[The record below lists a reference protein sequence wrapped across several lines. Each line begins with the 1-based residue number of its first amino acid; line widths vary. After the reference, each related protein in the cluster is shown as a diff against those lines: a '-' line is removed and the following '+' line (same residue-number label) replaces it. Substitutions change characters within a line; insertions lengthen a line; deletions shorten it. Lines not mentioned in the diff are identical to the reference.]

1 MSTTIV
7 VFVRVCAGLERGPSV
22 RSPTLFLSLDR
33 PLAAKSAARPRATGS
48 LRPRFLPG
56 NMSRRRLGLV
66 AVLAIALLPAS
77 PIGATDADDDD
88 LAPPSNARA
97 RRDGRTATDRGASA
111 SGGVPETDPAS
122 ALATA
127 KGGDRRVVQEVSF
140 VLEHSLTVDPGDAA
154 NFEPAGVFHAK
165 AHFSPGAGATAAEPG
180 AEPDPDA
187 EDARDPRGVAPGS
200 AVRLSHLRLTRDDLG
215 ADFTSKFAAPWRRIC
230 RTACRSPP
238 TRYTPARH
246 ERVVAFIPARCL
258 AESGLQEHFVLHMDE
273 KGNVIGMDYDPA
285 GFECR
290 PADAAVVAL
299 GRNPSFKTSASV
311 RFYKTA
317 PALDPDA
324 PTDVRGHGGPA
335 GKKER
340 EARARRS
347 SDPNGGDG
355 TGRDGGAGKEKTF
368 WQKNWM
374 YIVPAMM
381 LLSNLVA
388 PPPEQSRP
396 KRS

>member
-1 MSTTIV
+1 
-7 VFVRVCAGLERGPSV
+7 
-22 RSPTLFLSLDR
+22 
-33 PLAAKSAARPRATGS
+33 
-48 LRPRFLPG
+48 
-56 NMSRRRLGLV
+56 MSRRRLGLV
-66 AVLAIALLPAS
+66 AVLAIALLLAS
-77 PIGATDADDDD
+77 PIGATVADDDD

-97 RRDGRTATDRGASA
+97 RRDGRAASDRGASA
-111 SGGVPETDPAS
+111 SGGGAEAYPTS

-127 KGGDRRVVQEVSF
+127 KGSDRRVVQEVSF
-140 VLEHSLTVDPGDAA
+140 VLEHSLTVEPGDAA

-165 AHFSPGAGATAAEPG
+165 AHFTTAPSGADADADADDAEP
-180 AEPDPDA
+180 
-187 EDARDPRGVAPGS
+187 RVAPGS
-200 AVRLSHLRLTRDDLG
+200 AVRLSHLRLTRDDFDE
-215 ADFTSKFAAPWRRIC
+215 DFARRFSALVE
-230 RTACRSPP
+230 RDLPYRVSV
-238 TRYTPARH
+238 PANVFH
-246 ERVVAFIPARCL
+246 PSCDARVVAFVPARCL
-258 AESGLQEHFVLHMDE
+258 AEAGLQEHFVAHMDE
-273 KGNVIGMDYDPA
+273 RGNVIGLDYDPA
-285 GFECR
+285 GHECR
-290 PADAAVVAL
+290 PTETAVTDVGADPA
-299 GRNPSFKTSASV
+299 FKTTASV

-347 SDPNGGDG
+347 ADPNGGDA
-355 TGRDGGAGKEKTF
+355 RDGDARAGKEKTF

>member
-1 MSTTIV
+1 
-7 VFVRVCAGLERGPSV
+7 
-22 RSPTLFLSLDR
+22 
-33 PLAAKSAARPRATGS
+33 
-48 LRPRFLPG
+48 
-56 NMSRRRLGLV
+56 
-66 AVLAIALLPAS
+66 
-77 PIGATDADDDD
+77 

-111 SGGVPETDPAS
+111 SGGVPETDPAN

-140 VLEHSLTVDPGDAA
+140 VLEHSLTVEPGEAA

-165 AHFSPGAGATAAEPG
+165 AHFTAGAGAAT
-180 AEPDPDA
+180 AEPDADADA
-187 EDARDPRGVAPGS
+187 EDAHHRVAPGS
-200 AVRLSHLRLTRDDLG
+200 AVRLSHLRLERNVLDE
-215 ADFTSKFAAPWRRIC
+215 DFEKKFATLVERDLPYRV
-230 RTACRSPP
+230 SL
-238 TRYTPARH
+238 PANALH
-246 ERVVAFIPARCL
+246 PVQNERVVAFIPARCL
-258 AESGLQEHFVLHMDE
+258 AESGLQEHFVAHMDE
-273 KGNVIGMDYDPA
+273 RGNVIGIDYDPA
-285 GFECR
+285 GHECA
-290 PADAAVVAL
+290 PSDEVSVVEL
-299 GRNPSFKTSASV
+299 GRSPSFKSTASV

-340 EARARRS
+340 EARQRRS
-347 SDPNGGDG
+347 SGGDG
-355 TGRDGGAGKEKTF
+355 GDGKDGDAGKEKTF

-374 YIVPAMM
+374 YIVPVMM

>member
-1 MSTTIV
+1 
-7 VFVRVCAGLERGPSV
+7 
-22 RSPTLFLSLDR
+22 
-33 PLAAKSAARPRATGS
+33 
-48 LRPRFLPG
+48 
-56 NMSRRRLGLV
+56 MSRRRLSLT
-66 AVLAIALLPAS
+66 AVLAIALLLAS

-97 RRDGRTATDRGASA
+97 RRDGRAASDRGASA
-111 SGGVPETDPAS
+111 SGGGARTDPAS

-140 VLEHSLTVDPGDAA
+140 VLEHSLTVEPGDAA
-154 NFEPAGVFHAK
+154 DFEPAGVFHAK
-165 AHFSPGAGATAAEPG
+165 AHFTTREGADA
-180 AEPDPDA
+180 DDA
-187 EDARDPRGVAPGS
+187 EHLVAPGS
-200 AVRLSHLRLTRDDLG
+200 AVRLSHLRLTRDDLDE
-215 ADFTSKFAAPWRRIC
+215 DFKRKFAALVERDLPYRV
-230 RTACRSPP
+230 SL
-238 TRYTPARH
+238 PANVFRPAPG

-258 AESGLQEHFVLHMDE
+258 AESGLQEHFVAHMDE
-273 KGNVIGMDYDPA
+273 RGNVIGIDYDPA
-285 GFECR
+285 GHECR
-290 PADAAVVAL
+290 PHDATVTEIGADPA
-299 GRNPSFKTSASV
+299 FKTTTSV

-347 SDPNGGDG
+347 SHPNGGDAQ
-355 TGRDGGAGKEKTF
+355 GGDARAGKEKSF
-368 WQKNWM
+368 FQRNWM
-374 YIVPAMM
+374 YIATGMM

-388 PPPEQSRP
+388 PPPPPQNKP

>member
-1 MSTTIV
+1 
-7 VFVRVCAGLERGPSV
+7 
-22 RSPTLFLSLDR
+22 
-33 PLAAKSAARPRATGS
+33 
-48 LRPRFLPG
+48 
-56 NMSRRRLGLV
+56 MSRRRLGLV
-66 AVLAIALLPAS
+66 AVLAIALLLAS

-180 AEPDPDA
+180 AEPEPDA

-215 ADFTSKFAAPWRRIC
+215 ADFTTKFAALVEADLPYRVSLPANALHPR
-230 RTACRSPP
+230 
-238 TRYTPARH
+238 ARH

>member
-1 MSTTIV
+1 M
-7 VFVRVCAGLERGPSV
+7 P
-22 RSPTLFLSLDR
+22 
-33 PLAAKSAARPRATGS
+33 
-48 LRPRFLPG
+48 
-56 NMSRRRLGLV
+56 RRRLGLV
-66 AVLAIALLPAS
+66 AVLAIALLLAS
-77 PIGATDADDDD
+77 PVGATDADDDD

-165 AHFSPGAGATAAEPG
+165 AHFTPGAGATAAEPG
-180 AEPDPDA
+180 AEP
-187 EDARDPRGVAPGS
+187 EPGS
-200 AVRLSHLRLTRDDLG
+200 AVRLSHLRLTRDDLD
-215 ADFTSKFAAPWRRIC
+215 ADFTTKFAALAEADLPYRVSLPANVLHPR
-230 RTACRSPP
+230 
-238 TRYTPARH
+238 ARH

-299 GRNPSFKTSASV
+299 GRNPAFKTSASV

-347 SDPNGGDG
+347 SDPNGGG
-355 TGRDGGAGKEKTF
+355 EGARDGGVSKEKSF

-374 YIVPAMM
+374 YVVPAMM

>member
-1 MSTTIV
+1 
-7 VFVRVCAGLERGPSV
+7 
-22 RSPTLFLSLDR
+22 
-33 PLAAKSAARPRATGS
+33 
-48 LRPRFLPG
+48 
-56 NMSRRRLGLV
+56 MSRRRLGLV
-66 AVLAIALLPAS
+66 AVLAIALLLAS

-165 AHFSPGAGATAAEPG
+165 AHFTPGAGATAAEPG
-180 AEPDPDA
+180 AEPEPDA

-200 AVRLSHLRLTRDDLG
+200 AVRLSHLRLTRDDLD
-215 ADFTSKFAAPWRRIC
+215 ADFTTKFAALAEADLPYRVSLPANVLHPR
-230 RTACRSPP
+230 
-238 TRYTPARH
+238 ARH

-299 GRNPSFKTSASV
+299 GRNPAFKTSASV

-347 SDPNGGDG
+347 SDPNGGEGARDA
-355 TGRDGGAGKEKTF
+355 GREKSF

-374 YIVPAMM
+374 YVVPAMM

>member
-1 MSTTIV
+1 MSTTIA

-48 LRPRFLPG
+48 LRPRFPPG

-66 AVLAIALLPAS
+66 AVLAIALLLAS

-180 AEPDPDA
+180 AEPEPDA

-215 ADFTSKFAAPWRRIC
+215 ADFTTKFAALVEADLPYRVSLPANALHPR
-230 RTACRSPP
+230 
-238 TRYTPARH
+238 ARH

-355 TGRDGGAGKEKTF
+355 ARDGGAGKEKTF

>member
-7 VFVRVCAGLERGPSV
+7 VFVSVCCGLAAFTVVRHHSVPHPFFFPSID
-22 RSPTLFLSLDR
+22 RSPAR
-33 PLAAKSAARPRATGS
+33 SAARPRATGS
-48 LRPRFLPG
+48 LRPRFPPG

-66 AVLAIALLPAS
+66 AVLAIALLLAS
-77 PIGATDADDDD
+77 PVGATDADDDD

-165 AHFSPGAGATAAEPG
+165 AHFTPGAGATAAEPG
-180 AEPDPDA
+180 AEP
-187 EDARDPRGVAPGS
+187 EPGS
-200 AVRLSHLRLTRDDLG
+200 AVRLSHLRLTRDDLD
-215 ADFTSKFAAPWRRIC
+215 ADFTTKFAALAEADLPYRVSLPANALHPR
-230 RTACRSPP
+230 
-238 TRYTPARH
+238 ARH

-299 GRNPSFKTSASV
+299 GRNPAFKTSASV

-347 SDPNGGDG
+347 SDPNGGEG
-355 TGRDGGAGKEKTF
+355 ARDGGVSKEKSF

-374 YIVPAMM
+374 YVVPAMM